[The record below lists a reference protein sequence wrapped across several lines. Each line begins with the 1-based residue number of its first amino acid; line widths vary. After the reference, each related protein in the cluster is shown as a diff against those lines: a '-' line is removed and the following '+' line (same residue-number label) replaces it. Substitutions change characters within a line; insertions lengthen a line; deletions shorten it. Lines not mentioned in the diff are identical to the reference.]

1 MSVALYMDENVHGQ
15 ITVGLRLRDVDVLT
29 VQEDERAGMP
39 DPQVLARASELQ
51 RVLFSRD
58 NDLLVLAHDRQAA
71 GIAFCGVVYCHP
83 RRVSIGDCV
92 RELEI
97 IAKASTLEETLNQ
110 VQYLPL

>member
-1 MSVALYMDENVHGQ
+1 MSIALYMDENVPRQ

-29 VQEDERAGMP
+29 VQEDERAGML
-39 DPQVLARASELQ
+39 DPQVMARATELR

-58 NDLLVLAHDRQAA
+58 DDLLALAHQRQREN
-71 GIAFCGVVYCHP
+71 IAFPGVVYSHP
-83 RRVSIGDCV
+83 QGIGIGDCV

-97 IAKASTLEETLNQ
+97 IAKASTLEDTLNQ